1 MTIRERKV
9 FSNLGLFAFSVMIG
23 LCSIPSFAQTSAGQ
37 VLQEIQRLA
46 PPMTDLPEATREVS
60 PLNPQLIPPK
70 AGQLT
75 FVVKQFVFTGN
86 NKISNEELQSLVAS
100 FLNKPITFDNLKQ
113 ATEVISR
120 FYEEK
125 GWLVR
130 AILPQQDITSGTI
143 SIRIVEAKLGGIKI
157 DNQSKRVS
165 NQRVEDWIY
174 GRIPKASEL
183 SLEELDRA
191 LLTLND
197 LPDVNVVGS
206 IQEGSKAGEVNL
218 LITVTDKPLVNGQVS
233 VDNYGSASTG
243 QVRGSALLNV
253 NGPMGIG
260 DQVSVYGLY
269 TEGSAYGRV
278 GYTAPVGDS
287 GLRVGINGSA
297 MNYRIINQSFSSLYA
312 NGTANTGG
320 VEASYPVI
328 RSRATNLMAV
338 GYWNYNQFQNWTV
351 AGLNTDQSYNTNVT
365 QAGLTGNSLDNF
377 MGGGLNIGSLILSG
391 GNINRN
397 PLGPYNTYYGVAGNF
412 AKVRYGL
419 NRTQTITDTT
429 SAYVAVSGQ
438 LATKNMDSSEQ
449 LYLGGPLGVR
459 AYATGEGAAS
469 QGNLSTVELRQNLPY
484 QTQLAAF
491 YDIGNVQTWKFNP
504 TINTVSNNYVLQGYG
519 LSLTWLGPYGS
530 NVKAIWAQRTGPLS
544 QSATTY
550 LSQNGGT
557 SQNRFWFA
565 GSIPF

>member
-1 MTIRERKV
+1 MSRLSQLLLSACI
-9 FSNLGLFAFSVMIG
+9 AFTLSGIARIS
-23 LCSIPSFAQTSAGQ
+23 LAQTSAGQ
-37 VLQEIQRLA
+37 VLQEIQQLA
-46 PPMTDLPEATREVS
+46 PPAIDVPQATREVS
-60 PLNPQLIPPK
+60 PLKPDLIPPK
-70 AGQLT
+70 AGQVT

-86 NKISNEELQSLVAS
+86 NKISNEELQSLVS
-100 FLNKPITFDNLKQ
+100 GFLNKSITFDNLKQ
-113 ATEVISR
+113 ATDVISR
-120 FYEEK
+120 FYQEK

-130 AILPQQDITSGTI
+130 AMLPQQDITGGTI
-143 SIRIVEAKLGGIKI
+143 TIRIVEAKLGGIKI

-165 NQRVEDWIY
+165 NQRVEDWVY

-206 IQEGSKAGEVNL
+206 IQEGTKPGEVNL
-218 LITVTDKPLVNGQVS
+218 LVTVTDKPLFNGQVA
-233 VDNYGSASTG
+233 VDNYGSQGTG
-243 QVRGSALLNV
+243 QVRGTAQINL

-269 TEGSAYGRV
+269 TEGSTYGRL

-287 GLRVGINGSA
+287 GLRVGINGSS
-297 MNYRIINQSFSSLYA
+297 MNYRVINQSFSSLYA

-320 VEASYPVI
+320 VEASYPII
-328 RSRATNLMAV
+328 RSRATNLIAV
-338 GYWNYNQFQNWTV
+338 GYWNYSQFKNWTI
-351 AGLNTDQSYNTNVT
+351 AGLNTEQTYNTNVT

-377 MGGGLNIGSLILSG
+377 FGGGLNVGSVILSG
-391 GNINRN
+391 GNVNRN
-397 PLGPYNTYYGVAGNF
+397 PLGVYNGYYGVAGDF

-419 NRTQTITDTT
+419 NRTQSITNST
-429 SAYVAVSGQ
+429 SAYLAVSGQ

-469 QGNLSTVELRQNLPY
+469 QGNLTTFELRQNLPY

-491 YDIGNVQTWKFNP
+491 YDIANVQTWKFNP
-504 TINTVSNNYVLQGYG
+504 AINTVSNNYVLQGYG

-530 NVKAIWAQRTGPLS
+530 NLKAVWAQRTGALS
-544 QSATTY
+544 QSTTNY
-550 LSQNGGT
+550 LSQNGGN
-557 SQNRFWFA
+557 SQNRFWFM

>member
-1 MTIRERKV
+1 MSRLSQLLLSACI
-9 FSNLGLFAFSVMIG
+9 AFTLSGIARIS
-23 LCSIPSFAQTSAGQ
+23 LAQTSAGQ
-37 VLQEIQRLA
+37 VLQEIQQLA
-46 PPMTDLPEATREVS
+46 PPAIDVPQATREVS
-60 PLNPQLIPPK
+60 PLKPDLIPPK
-70 AGQLT
+70 AGQVT

-86 NKISNEELQSLVAS
+86 NKISNEELQSLVS
-100 FLNKPITFDNLKQ
+100 GFLNKSITFDNLKQ
-113 ATEVISR
+113 ATDVISR
-120 FYEEK
+120 FYQEK

-130 AILPQQDITSGTI
+130 AMLPQQDITGGTI
-143 SIRIVEAKLGGIKI
+143 TIRIVEAKLGGIKI

-165 NQRVEDWIY
+165 NQRVEDWVY

-206 IQEGSKAGEVNL
+206 IQEGTKPGEVNL
-218 LITVTDKPLVNGQVS
+218 LVTVTDKPLFNGQVA
-233 VDNYGSASTG
+233 VDNYGSQGTG
-243 QVRGSALLNV
+243 QVRGTAQINL

-269 TEGSAYGRV
+269 TEGSTYGRL

-287 GLRVGINGSA
+287 GLRVGINGSS
-297 MNYRIINQSFSSLYA
+297 MNYRVINQSFSSLYA

-320 VEASYPVI
+320 VEASYPII
-328 RSRATNLMAV
+328 RSRATNLIAV
-338 GYWNYNQFQNWTV
+338 GYWNYSQFKNWTI
-351 AGLNTDQSYNTNVT
+351 AGLNTEQTYNTNVT

-377 MGGGLNIGSLILSG
+377 FGGGLNVGSVILSG
-391 GNINRN
+391 GNVNRN
-397 PLGPYNTYYGVAGNF
+397 PLGVYNGYYGVAGDF

-419 NRTQTITDTT
+419 NRTQSITNST
-429 SAYVAVSGQ
+429 SAYLAVSGQ

-469 QGNLSTVELRQNLPY
+469 QGNLTTFELRQNLPY

-491 YDIGNVQTWKFNP
+491 YDIANVQTWKFNP
-504 TINTVSNNYVLQGYG
+504 AINTVSNNYVLQGYG

-530 NVKAIWAQRTGPLS
+530 NLKAVWAQRTGALS
-544 QSATTY
+544 QSTTNY
-550 LSQNGGT
+550 LSQNGGN
-557 SQNRFWFA
+557 SQNRFWFMV
-565 GSIPF
+565 SIPF

>member
-1 MTIRERKV
+1 MKNRERKA

-46 PPMTDLPEATREVS
+46 PPMTGLPEATIEVS
-60 PLNPQLIPPK
+60 PLNPQLTPPK

-130 AILPQQDITSGTI
+130 AILPQQEITSGTI
-143 SIRIVEAKLGGIKI
+143 FIRIVEAKLGGIKI

-197 LPDVNVVGS
+197 LPDVNLVGS

-233 VDNYGSASTG
+233 VDNYGSVSTG

-351 AGLNTDQSYNTNVT
+351 AGLNSDQSYNTNVT
-365 QAGLTGNSLDNF
+365 QVGLTGNSLDNF
-377 MGGGLNIGSLILSG
+377 MGGGLNITSLILSG

-397 PLGPYNTYYGVAGNF
+397 PIGPYNTYYGVAGNF

-544 QSATTY
+544 QSTTTY